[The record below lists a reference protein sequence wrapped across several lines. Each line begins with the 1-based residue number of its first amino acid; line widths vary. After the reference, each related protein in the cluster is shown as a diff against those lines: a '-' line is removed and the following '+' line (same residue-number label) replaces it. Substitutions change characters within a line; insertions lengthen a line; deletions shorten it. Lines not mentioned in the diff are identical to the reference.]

1 MGKPKPSAY
10 VFYMLEQKRLVPG
23 WKNKSN
29 QELVGL
35 CDKGWTSLSPKEKK
49 KYEDMKEE
57 AKSRDMGTGN
67 QGRERRKG
75 EVRIEGGYDSLGNPL
90 ADIRRRDQERAR
102 EVRDKVDS
110 VATMVEN
117 GSLAGTLETTTFNI
131 IESSVFVKIDEDK
144 VYVPAEISIAKFS
157 LREGVV
163 EVYQAFPRAGAIPL
177 GYKRECLESSN
188 HGHKIPLE
196 DMAVMDADVSNNNKT
211 VEFQPKSDGQI
222 AKDIVA
228 HLAGTDAVFCMPE
241 KMAQCEGVLHT
252 IINRSSLRMP
262 VIKFLP
268 LPELLYKLANSSKEG
283 EMIPS
288 AGIAESELNSERF
301 LYKSG
306 LSCHWHEVMTE
317 TDACTS
323 AAATKLCYTVLDLC
337 CQHYK
342 IPLISG
348 KHVPRTVEV
357 DPVGKEWAIPEV
369 KTRVFRNSVVR
380 KPGEFA
386 SEDVRLRNNDTK
398 EKELE
403 GIGGVGVSSEN
414 EMKATIVKNLLP
426 QGTISDYM
434 GELTESVS
442 KLSVSVCSS
451 DTDFVTMGSLS
462 DVLDPKPQI
471 QPPVVVKGIGRGAVL
486 PGRRMS
492 RIAANFQDVD
502 NCN

>member
-1 MGKPKPSAY
+1 MGKTKPSAY
-10 VFYMLEQKRLVPG
+10 VFYMQEQKRLVPG

-90 ADIRRRDQERAR
+90 ADIKRRDQERAR

-131 IESSVFVKIDEDK
+131 IESNVFVKIEEDK

-196 DMAVMDADVSNNNKT
+196 DMAVMDADVSNNNNNKT
-211 VEFQPKSDGQI
+211 VEFQPKTDGQI

-228 HLAGTDAVFCMPE
+228 HLAGTDAVL
-241 KMAQCEGVLHT
+241 GVLHT

-268 LPELLYKLANSSKEG
+268 LPELFYKLANSSKEG
-283 EMIPS
+283 EKIPS
-288 AGIAESELNSERF
+288 AGITESELNSERF

-306 LSCHWHEVMTE
+306 LRAE
-317 TDACTS
+317 
-323 AAATKLCYTVLDLC
+323 L
-337 CQHYK
+337 
-342 IPLISG
+342 PL
-348 KHVPRTVEV
+348 
-357 DPVGKEWAIPEV
+357 A
-369 KTRVFRNSVVR
+369 
-380 KPGEFA
+380 
-386 SEDVRLRNNDTK
+386 
-398 EKELE
+398 
-403 GIGGVGVSSEN
+403 
-414 EMKATIVKNLLP
+414 
-426 QGTISDYM
+426 
-434 GELTESVS
+434 
-442 KLSVSVCSS
+442 
-451 DTDFVTMGSLS
+451 
-462 DVLDPKPQI
+462 
-471 QPPVVVKGIGRGAVL
+471 RGYD
-486 PGRRMS
+486 R
-492 RIAANFQDVD
+492 D
-502 NCN
+502 